1 MMSGVQIHVHTLEY
15 CGQIGSENNL
25 QNFGNREETAPTDV
39 IEKKASTLVVDAE
52 GEVEDE
58 SGKH

>member
-1 MMSGVQIHVHTLEY
+1 MH
-15 CGQIGSENNL
+15 
-25 QNFGNREETAPTDV
+25 NFRNREETAHTDV
-39 IEKKASTLVVDAE
+39 IEKKASIVVVEAE